1 MHATSFAELGLRP
14 EILRAVTEAG
24 YTSPTPIQAQAIP
37 EILAGHDIM
46 GGAQTGTG
54 KTAGFALPILQKLSP
69 YANTSPSPARHHV
82 RALIIAPTRELAIQ
96 VEEQIKEYGRY
107 TSLRSTCVFGGVD
120 IRQQLPIVRAG
131 VEILVATPGRL
142 LDHVEQK
149 SINLGQV
156 EILVLDEADR
166 MLDMGFIPDI
176 KRIMSLLPAKRQN
189 LLFSATFSNEIKKL
203 ADELLNAPR
212 LIEVA
217 RRNTAAETVSQS
229 AYKLSQDAKRPML
242 VHLVKSRAV
251 WQVLCFV
258 RTKHGATRLA
268 RQLER
273 DGLATSAIHGDKT
286 QVARLEALSQFKDGK
301 LQVLVATDVAARGLD
316 IDDMPLVVN
325 YELPHVPEDY
335 IHRIGRTGRAGAT
348 GEAISFVAP
357 EEEKY
362 LAEIEKLLKK
372 KVTIIAAEGIDVTPV
387 PAPRAG
393 RSAGGTRSE
402 GPRRER
408 SRGEG
413 SPPRAAAAA
422 AHDAERDSRRHS
434 AAGPARSAAAD
445 PAVRVPRDEP
455 RRERSE
461 SSIRRDDASRGDAR
475 RAEREAAYA
484 KNPDQPIVKRPQ
496 SADGPRGG
504 AHPHAHIHAA
514 RKARPVAAL
523 LRKRHAPEPE
533 EV

>member
-1 MHATSFAELGLRP
+1 M
-14 EILRAVTEAG
+14 
-24 YTSPTPIQAQAIP
+24 
-37 EILAGHDIM
+37 
-46 GGAQTGTG
+46 
-54 KTAGFALPILQKLSP
+54 
-69 YANTSPSPARHHV
+69 
-82 RALIIAPTRELAIQ
+82 
-96 VEEQIKEYGRY
+96 
-107 TSLRSTCVFGGVD
+107 FGGVD
-120 IRQQLPIVRAG
+120 IRQQLAIVRAG

-149 SINLGQV
+149 SVNLGQV

-176 KRIMSLLPAKRQN
+176 KRIMALLPAKRQN

-203 ADELLNAPR
+203 ADDLLNAPR

-229 AYKLSQDAKRPML
+229 AYKLPQDAKRPLL
-242 VHLVKSRAV
+242 VHLVKSKAV

-258 RTKHGATRLA
+258 RTKHGASRLA
-268 RQLER
+268 RQLEK

-286 QVARLEALSQFKDGK
+286 QAARLEALSQFKEGK

-372 KVTIIAAEGIDVTPV
+372 KVTILSADGFETTTIVRERPL
-387 PAPRAG
+387 
-393 RSAGGTRSE
+393 RSAASERSSQRPPRE
-402 GPRRER
+402 RGRTESRRDEAPASTPRRER
-408 SRGEG
+408 APASDGR
-413 SPPRAAAAA
+413 RNAA
-422 AHDAERDSRRHS
+422 S
-434 AAGPARSAAAD
+434 ASAGD
-445 PAVRVPRDEP
+445 T
-455 RRERSE
+455 
-461 SSIRRDDASRGDAR
+461 R

-484 KNPDQPIVKRPQ
+484 KNPDQPLVKRSPPAEGA
-496 SADGPRGG
+496 ADAR
-504 AHPHAHIHAA
+504 PHAHIHAA
-514 RKARPVAAL
+514 RRARPVPAL
-523 LRKRHAPEPE
+523 LQKRRTPEPE
-533 EV
+533 KV

>member
-14 EILRAVTEAG
+14 EILRAITESG
-24 YTSPTPIQAQAIP
+24 YTTPTPIQAQAIP

-54 KTAGFALPILQKLSP
+54 KTAGFGLPILQKLSQ

-96 VEEQIKEYGRY
+96 VEEQIKEYGKH
-107 TSLRSTCVFGGVD
+107 TNLRSTCVFGGVD

-149 SINLGQV
+149 SVNLGQV

-176 KRIMSLLPAKRQN
+176 KRIMSLLPPKRQN
-189 LLFSATFSNEIKKL
+189 LLFSATFSNEIKRL

-217 RRNTAAETVSQS
+217 RRNTAAETVTQS
-229 AYKLSQDAKRPML
+229 AYKLPQDAKRPLL
-242 VHLVKSRAV
+242 VHLVKSRNV

-258 RTKHGATRLA
+258 RTKHGASRLA
-268 RQLER
+268 RQLEK

-286 QVARLEALSQFKDGK
+286 QAARLEALSQFKEGK

-316 IDDMPLVVN
+316 IDDLPLVVN

-372 KVTIIAAEGIDVTPV
+372 KVSLLAAEGFDV
-387 PAPRAG
+387 
-393 RSAGGTRSE
+393 SAA
-402 GPRRER
+402 RER
-408 SRGEG
+408 TASSTSHARVGRQRTG
-413 SPPRAAAAA
+413 
-422 AHDAERDSRRHS
+422 HDDGRRDSATS
-434 AAGPARSAAAD
+434 S
-445 PAVRVPRDEP
+445 EP
-455 RRERSE
+455 RREHVYT
-461 SSIRRDDASRGDAR
+461 GYTR

-484 KNPDQPIVKRPQ
+484 KNPDQPLQKRTEP
-496 SADGPRGG
+496 AAGA

-514 RKARPVAAL
+514 RRSRPVPAL
-523 LRKRHAPEPE
+523 LQKRRTPEPE
-533 EV
+533 KV

>member
-14 EILRAVTEAG
+14 EILRAITESG
-24 YTSPTPIQAQAIP
+24 YTTPTPIQAQAIP

-54 KTAGFALPILQKLSP
+54 KTAGFGLPILQKLAQ
-69 YANTSPSPARHHV
+69 YANTSLSPARHHV

-96 VEEQIKEYGRY
+96 VEEQIKEYGKH
-107 TSLRSTCVFGGVD
+107 TNLRSTCVFGGVD
-120 IRQQLPIVRAG
+120 IRQQLAIVRAG

-149 SINLGQV
+149 SVNLGQV

-176 KRIMSLLPAKRQN
+176 KRIMSLLPPKRQN
-189 LLFSATFSNEIKKL
+189 LLFSATFSNEIKRL

-217 RRNTAAETVSQS
+217 RRNTAAETVSQT
-229 AYKLSQDAKRPML
+229 AYKLSQDAKRPLL

-258 RTKHGATRLA
+258 RTKHGASRLA
-268 RQLER
+268 RQLEK

-286 QVARLEALSQFKDGK
+286 QAARLEALSQFKEGK

-348 GEAISFVAP
+348 GEAISLVAP

-372 KVTIIAAEGIDVTPV
+372 KITIIAADGFEAASVAHAV
-387 PAPRAG
+387 RERAPRNAG
-393 RSAGGTRSE
+393 ATRSE

-408 SRGEG
+408 GGHGTAR
-413 SPPRAAAAA
+413 
-422 AHDAERDSRRHS
+422 RDSPAGSDLRRDR
-434 AAGPARSAAAD
+434 PATS
-445 PAVRVPRDEP
+445 AVRREP
-455 RRERSE
+455 LTN
-461 SSIRRDDASRGDAR
+461 GDAR

-484 KNPDQPIVKRPQ
+484 RNPDQPLVKRAPEGTDAT
-496 SADGPRGG
+496 S

-514 RKARPVAAL
+514 RRAKPVPAL
-523 LRKRHAPEPE
+523 LQKRRIPEPE
-533 EV
+533 KV

>member
-14 EILRAVTEAG
+14 EILRAITESG
-24 YTSPTPIQAQAIP
+24 YTTPTPIQAQAIP

-54 KTAGFALPILQKLSP
+54 KTAGFGLPILQKLLP

-96 VEEQIKEYGRY
+96 VEEQIKEYGKH
-107 TSLRSTCVFGGVD
+107 TNLRSTCVFGGVD
-120 IRQQLPIVRAG
+120 IRQQLAIVRAG

-149 SINLGQV
+149 SVNLGQV

-176 KRIMSLLPAKRQN
+176 KRIMALLPAKRQN

-229 AYKLSQDAKRPML
+229 AYKLPQDAKRPLL

-258 RTKHGATRLA
+258 RTKHGASRLA
-268 RQLER
+268 RQLEK

-286 QVARLEALSQFKDGK
+286 QAARLEALSQFKEGK

-348 GEAISFVAP
+348 GEAISLVAP

-372 KVTIIAAEGIDVTPV
+372 KVTILSADGFDTTTIVRDR
-387 PAPRAG
+387 APRSTTSERSSRSTASG
-393 RSAGGTRSE
+393 RPPRERGRGEGRREEAPTGTH
-402 GPRRER
+402 RRER
-408 SRGEG
+408 APEN
-413 SPPRAAAAA
+413 
-422 AHDAERDSRRHS
+422 DARR
-434 AAGPARSAAAD
+434 D
-445 PAVRVPRDEP
+445 PA
-455 RRERSE
+455 S
-461 SSIRRDDASRGDAR
+461 ASAGDTR

-484 KNPDQPIVKRPQ
+484 KNPDQPLVKRAQP
-496 SADGPRGG
+496 ATDAAN

-514 RKARPVAAL
+514 RRARPVPAL
-523 LRKRHAPEPE
+523 LQKRRTPEPE
-533 EV
+533 KV